1 MFYGF
6 WSFSEIGAHMRFAGA
21 TALLLL
27 PGTPGGTLWPSA
39 GRWVGGSG
47 KIASLKCIWWWHLWD
62 SWKAK
67 ISRHLLST
75 LAWGFSSKE
84 IRFLPL
90 WKQLTAFTSGEVFL
104 CAAELT
110 WKSENNS
117 LRGSSVLPSPGFW
130 GSNSSCQ
137 TWWQVPL
144 PTEPSHS
151 LRCA

>member
-1 MFYGF
+1 M
-6 WSFSEIGAHMRFAGA
+6 
-21 TALLLL
+21 
-27 PGTPGGTLWPSA
+27 
-39 GRWVGGSG
+39 
-47 KIASLKCIWWWHLWD
+47 
-62 SWKAK
+62 
-67 ISRHLLST
+67 
-75 LAWGFSSKE
+75 WGFSSKA

-90 WKQLTAFTSGEVFL
+90 LKQLTAFTSGEVFL
-104 CAAELT
+104 CAAELV

-151 LRCA
+151 LVCAYGNASTKSKYSADVKERKWRSFGSQPEHWHGATWTTLQGWPHHRAHSGFRGKASYKQEGCQRVHGHL